1 MHLLPLKPATII
13 PALCPLSYTDT
24 FLISIVLYQ
33 NVLLGC
39 IIGNGG
45 QNIRSLQREL
55 GVQMKTE
62 KLERG
67 AEKVDKGEL
76 ETLTIKG
83 ATSKVIVAKAKVLEL
98 LAQYEADTDEVQV
111 PDDLMALVVGKKG
124 AKITQFREKYPDA
137 NIDIDGSCVKVHCS
151 DASTRQAF
159 IASIDELVKL
169 NFTTSVPISS
179 DLGIAMK
186 GARGADVR
194 TALSALNLQF
204 DILVEA
210 GCVRIKGLKENVIP
224 GLEALEAFIGDNY
237 SIEMK
242 CHEDDFSTIFN
253 LGNSEN
259 SVKALEVAHRVEMRV
274 LRKENV
280 LRIRGERNDVE
291 SARDAL
297 EGLLHGDVHLGS
309 TVFPLDILAFASV
322 IGKAGAT
329 LKKFETDNDVKV
341 DLLKSRSLIRIRG
354 SPDLVQAAKLNLI
367 RFVDDIKA
375 NFTIELATLALKDPS
390 EGPVAIDKKAEK
402 IIEAASSIHQIE
414 ITPVKSSLIFRG
426 NLYLVEEAKTF
437 IKIAYADT
445 CTFTESFPA
454 SMLDAIRNL
463 EKDIELIRAKHGVE
477 IEVLPKVTSIA
488 DKESARNL
496 PYVTVKG
503 PVEAVN
509 AAKVLL
515 FKLFKRFFPTDCS
528 TIPLPASCLRDLGN
542 VFPHEIAQ
550 SCWGTV
556 LSIDR
561 QMGCVRL
568 MGEESAIA
576 DATKIVQA
584 KLSQSS
590 DHHATVAVEEYML
603 PTIIG
608 KNGSAIIALQKELY
622 IKIHLNRTAMLLE
635 LETTTLTKPEVLAD
649 ALKALKEKISKMKQH
664 VFTTTIGLDVIG
676 LFVGKQGAHFVSL
689 TH

>member
-1 MHLLPLKPATII
+1 M
-13 PALCPLSYTDT
+13 
-24 FLISIVLYQ
+24 
-33 NVLLGC
+33 LLGC
-39 IIGNGG
+39 IVGTGG

-55 GVQMKTE
+55 GVQMQTE
-62 KLERG
+62 KLEKG
-67 AEKVDKGEL
+67 APKAEKGKL

-124 AKITQFREKYPDA
+124 VKITQFREKYPDA
-137 NIDIDGSCVKVHCS
+137 NIDIDGSSVKVHCT

-169 NFTTSVPISS
+169 NFTTSVPINS

-204 DILVEA
+204 DIIVES
-210 GCVRIKGLKENVIP
+210 GCVKIKGLKENVIS
-224 GLEALEAFIGDNY
+224 GLEALEGFIGDNY
-237 SIEMK
+237 TIELK

-253 LGNSEN
+253 LGNTEN
-259 SVKALEVAHRVEMRV
+259 SVKALEAAHRVEMRV
-274 LRKENV
+274 LRKESAI
-280 LRIRGERNDVE
+280 RIRGERNDVE
-291 SARDAL
+291 SAKEAL

-309 TVFPLDILAFASV
+309 TVFPIDTLAFASI

-341 DLLKSRSLIRIRG
+341 DLLKSRGLIRIRG
-354 SPDLVQAAKLNLI
+354 SPDLVQAAKINLI
-367 RFVDDIKA
+367 KYVDDIKA
-375 NFTIELATLALKDPS
+375 NFTVELATLALKDPS

-402 IIEAASSIHQIE
+402 IIEAASSIYQIE
-414 ITPVKSSLIFRG
+414 INTVKSSLVFRG
-426 NLYLVEEAKTF
+426 NLYLVEEAKAY
-437 IKIAYADT
+437 IRNAYADS

-463 EKDIELIRAKHGVE
+463 EKDIDLIRAKHSVE
-477 IEVLPKVTSIA
+477 IEIMPKATTVA

-496 PYVTVKG
+496 PYFTVKG

-515 FKLFKRFFPTDCS
+515 FKLLKRFFPTDCS
-528 TIPLPASCLRDLGN
+528 TIPLPASCIRDLGN
-542 VFPHEIAQ
+542 AFPHEIAQ
-550 SCWGTV
+550 SCWSTV

-561 QMGCVRL
+561 PMGCVRL

-584 KLSQSS
+584 KLTQSC
-590 DHHATVAVEEYML
+590 DHHASVAVEEYML

-608 KNGSAIIALQKELY
+608 KNGSAITALQKELH
-622 IKIHLNRTAMLLE
+622 IKIHLNRSSMLLE
-635 LETTTLTKPEVLAD
+635 LETTPLTKPEVLAE
-649 ALKALKEKISKMKQH
+649 ALKTLKEKIAKMKQH
-664 VFTTTIGLDVIG
+664 VFTTTIPLDVIG
-676 LFVGKQGAHFVSL
+676 LFVGKQG
-689 TH
+689 THLYLRN